1 MRHEPLMVVTPLCAH
16 CIGSKSTCHAYQR
29 FWMSQMSFPACKEAL
44 KVPRR
49 QKQLC
54 RPCPHPRPRGR
65 PLELRL
71 LPLCQDKA
79 Q

>member
-29 FWMSQMSFPACKEAL
+29 SWMSQMSFPACKEAR

-49 QKQLC
+49 QK
-54 RPCPHPRPRGR
+54 P
-65 PLELRL
+65 
-71 LPLCQDKA
+71 
-79 Q
+79 